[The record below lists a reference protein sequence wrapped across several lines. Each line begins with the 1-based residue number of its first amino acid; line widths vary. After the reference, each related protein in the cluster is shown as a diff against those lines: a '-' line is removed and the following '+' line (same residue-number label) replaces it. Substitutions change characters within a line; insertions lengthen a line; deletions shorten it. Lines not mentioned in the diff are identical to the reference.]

1 MGKVNESKEVS
12 EAVWRLF
19 FTTPGKDSD
28 RFRAF
33 GRGSSRLGEQFF
45 YLLKTN
51 VLSAQMGYL
60 LAKLTGFS

>member
-1 MGKVNESKEVS
+1 MNCFLSS
-12 EAVWRLF
+12 AA
-19 FTTPGKDSD
+19 
-28 RFRAF
+28 FR
-33 GRGSSRLGEQFF
+33 RGISRLGELFF